1 MIHKEETLNEKVRN
15 QLSPITNLICLIE
28 RYGIDMDKAK
38 EIHPDLNIDILK
50 RIINEAIP
58 MSKESVNNIIKLTSL
73 NGEDTEKNNYR

>member
-1 MIHKEETLNEKVRN
+1 MVHREETLNEKVRN

-50 RIINEAIP
+50 RVINEAIP
-58 MSKESVNNIIKLTSL
+58 MSKESVNNIIKLTCV
-73 NGEDTEKNNYR
+73 NGEDTEKNHYK